1 MRFRASIAALALSA
15 APAFA
20 QVSATATPT
29 ITSTTPVSGPA
40 AIWGLR
46 FQLWLLRFA
55 GTSAS
60 LPSVSAFTVGN
71 RVIAADTTINA
82 PVGVKDGSLD
92 VFGTVSGTV
101 IVIDGNLRIHP
112 GAHINGDALAV

>member
-1 MRFRASIAALALSA
+1 MRFRSLTAALLLSA

-20 QVSATATPT
+20 QVSPAPSM
-29 ITSTTPVSGPA
+29 TSTTPVSGPSA
-40 AIWGLR
+40 VWGLR

-60 LPSVSAFTVGN
+60 LPPISAFTVGN
-71 RVIAADTTINA
+71 RVIAADTSISA

-92 VFGTVSGTV
+92 VFGTVNGTV

-112 GAHINGDALAV
+112 GAHIN

>member
-1 MRFRASIAALALSA
+1 MRFRSSLAALVLSA

-20 QVSATATPT
+20 QVAPIAHV
-29 ITSTTPVSGPA
+29 TSNTPVSGPA
-40 AIWGLR
+40 AVWTLR

-60 LPSVSAFTVGN
+60 LPSVSGFTAGN
-71 RVIAADTTINA
+71 RVIAADAVVNS

-92 VFGTVSGTV
+92 VFGTVTGTV

-112 GAHINGDALAV
+112 GAH